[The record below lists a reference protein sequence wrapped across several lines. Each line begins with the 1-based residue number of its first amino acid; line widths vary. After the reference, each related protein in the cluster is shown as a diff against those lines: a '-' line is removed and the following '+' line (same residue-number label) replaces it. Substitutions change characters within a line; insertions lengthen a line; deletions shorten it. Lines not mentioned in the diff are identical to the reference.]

1 MIDLALFIQRV
12 TQVHLLKCPGANTGW
27 AFTDGGLHQRSTG
40 DHSQKDQY
48 LKGHMCISPTPFVWN
63 YSHTQT
69 HPGNSVPHL
78 QPQVQLPLQ
87 SISPS
92 VATLYF
98 LDLWAANTF
107 FWSDRTS
114 GFQQPRTA
122 SLKPHTIVNLGWA
135 VTSSELGLHHKVH
148 SETPRLSAGSK
159 LFSKH
164 LLVLL
169 CCLKQL
175 K

>member
-1 MIDLALFIQRV
+1 MSRGQYRV
-12 TQVHLLKCPGANTGW
+12 SIHW
-27 AFTDGGLHQRSTG
+27 WRSPPVFNWWPF
-40 DHSQKDQY
+40 S
-48 LKGHMCISPTPFVWN
+48 KGSASDRTCEHFSNPFVWN